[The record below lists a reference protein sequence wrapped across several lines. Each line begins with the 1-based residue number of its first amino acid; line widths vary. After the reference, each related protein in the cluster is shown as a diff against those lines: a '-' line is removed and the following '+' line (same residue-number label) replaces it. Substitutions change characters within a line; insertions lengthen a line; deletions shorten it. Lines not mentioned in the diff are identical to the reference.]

1 MSNLLRRLYPPSVSN
16 DKHSSAFILR
26 RRHIFR
32 VSIIILFAVSSV
44 VIFFLSCG
52 LGAYKATPAEVFQ
65 AIFVESEGTT
75 RSIIW
80 NVRVARSAVAACVG
94 ACLALSGAIL
104 QGVMRNPLASPS
116 IIGVSSGAGLGAMLV
131 LVVLPQYT
139 FLLTPI
145 AFLGG
150 LITTLIIY
158 TLAWKKGVDPLRMIL
173 AGIAVSSLLAA
184 VSNSIL
190 IFYSDRVQS
199 ALGFMVGSL
208 AARSWVHFRVVFPY
222 TIVGTILALVASG
235 QMTVLSLGDEMASSL
250 GVNIDRARMLFIALA
265 ALLAAASVS
274 VVGILGFV
282 GLIVPH
288 VVRLIVGSDYRY
300 LFPASAFFGAG
311 LVILCDT
318 FARVVVNPIEVP
330 VGIVLSALGAP
341 FFLYLLRTKSL
352 KDV

>member
-1 MSNLLRRLYPPSVSN
+1 MKKFFFKKEPY
-16 DKHSSAFILR
+16 DKHASEIILR
-26 RRHIFR
+26 KRHLFR
-32 VSIIILFAVSSV
+32 VAAIITFAVFTV
-44 VIFFLSCG
+44 LVFFFSCG
-52 LGAYKATPAEVFQ
+52 LGAYQATPKEVFR
-65 AIFVESEGTT
+65 AIFVESEGTSH
-75 RSIIW
+75 SIIW

-104 QGVMRNPLASPS
+104 QGVMRNPLASPN
-116 IIGVSSGAGLGAMLV
+116 IIGVSSGAGLGAMIV

-139 FLLTPI
+139 FLLTPV

-150 LITTLIIY
+150 LMTTLVIY
-158 TLAWKKGVDPLRMIL
+158 TLAWKKGIDPLRIIL

-184 VSNSIL
+184 FNNAIL

-208 AARSWVHFRVVFPY
+208 AARSWVHFRLILPY
-222 TIVGTILALVASG
+222 TLIGSFLAFISAG
-235 QMTVLSLGDEMASSL
+235 KMTVLSMGDEMASTL
-250 GVNIDRARMLFIALA
+250 GINIERTRVFFIALA

-288 VVRLIVGSDYRY
+288 VVRLIVGSDFRY
-300 LFPASAFFGAG
+300 LFPASAIFGAG
-311 LVILCDT
+311 LVIFCDT
-318 FARVVVNPIEVP
+318 FARVIAIPIEIP

-341 FFLYLLRTKSL
+341 FFLYLLRNRTL
-352 KDV
+352 KNV

>member
-1 MSNLLRRLYPPSVSN
+1 MIVLFSV
-16 DKHSSAFILR
+16 LT
-26 RRHIFR
+26 
-32 VSIIILFAVSSV
+32 VL
-44 VIFFLSCG
+44 IFFLSCG
-52 LGAYKATPAEVFQ
+52 LGAYQASLPEVFR
-65 AIFVESEGTT
+65 AIFLETEGTS

-94 ACLALSGAIL
+94 ASLAISGAIL

-116 IIGVSSGAGLGAMLV
+116 IIGVSAGAGLGAMIV

-139 FLLTPI
+139 FLLTPV
-145 AFLGG
+145 AFLAG
-150 LITTLIIY
+150 LIAALVIY
-158 TLAWKKGVDPLRMIL
+158 SLAWKQGVDPLRMIL

-184 VSNSIL
+184 VSNTIL

-199 ALGFMVGSL
+199 ALGFIVGSL
-208 AARSWVHFRVVFPY
+208 AARTWVHFRQVFPY
-222 TIVGTILALVASG
+222 ALIGSFLAFLAAGRMTILS
-235 QMTVLSLGDEMASSL
+235 MGDELASTL
-250 GVNIDRARMLFIALA
+250 GVNIERARLFFIALA

-300 LFPASAFFGAG
+300 LFPASAAFGAG

-318 FARVVVNPIEVP
+318 FARVVVNPIEIP
-330 VGIVLSALGAP
+330 VGIVLAALGAP

-352 KDV
+352 RRV

>member
-1 MSNLLRRLYPPSVSN
+1 MLKKIIPPKETN
-16 DKHSSAFILR
+16 DKHAPEFILR
-26 RRHIFR
+26 KRHVFR
-32 VSIIILFAVSSV
+32 VSMIILFAISAL

-52 LGAYKATPAEVFQ
+52 LGAYQASPTEVFK
-65 AIFVESEGTT
+65 AIFVETEGTS

-116 IIGVSSGAGLGAMLV
+116 VIGVSSGAGLGAMMV
-131 LVVLPQYT
+131 LVVLPEYT
-139 FLLTPI
+139 FLLTPV

-150 LITTLIIY
+150 LLTTLVIY
-158 TLAWKKGVDPLRMIL
+158 VLAWKKGVDPLRMIL

-184 VSNSIL
+184 ANNGIL

-199 ALGFMVGSL
+199 ALGFLVGSL
-208 AARSWVHFRVVFPY
+208 SARSWVHFRVVFPY
-222 TIVGTILALVASG
+222 AMVGSFLAFIASG
-235 QMTVLSLGDEMASSL
+235 RMTVLSMGDDLAASL
-250 GVNIDRARMLFIALA
+250 GVDIERDRLIFIALA

-311 LVILCDT
+311 LVIFCDT
-318 FARVVVNPIEVP
+318 FARVVVNPIEIP
-330 VGIVLSALGAP
+330 VGIVMAALGAP
-341 FFLYLLRTKSL
+341 FFLYLLRTKNL
-352 KDV
+352 KNV